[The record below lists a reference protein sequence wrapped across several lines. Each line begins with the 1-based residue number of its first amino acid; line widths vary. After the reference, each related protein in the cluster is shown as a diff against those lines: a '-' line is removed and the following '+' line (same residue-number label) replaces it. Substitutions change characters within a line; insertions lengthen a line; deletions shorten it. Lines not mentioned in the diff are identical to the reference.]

1 MSFPADLDRGELLPL
16 EREEVR
22 SKDLQCVPD
31 ASFCKTVVFIYDRS
45 KSAELLTSALEF
57 LRHNKF
63 DFNKWIDC
71 AVVSDESKLAVLAT
85 E

>member
-1 MSFPADLDRGELLPL
+1 MSLPAHLDRSELLPL
-16 EREEVR
+16 ERERVR
-22 SKDLQCVPD
+22 SEDLQRVPD

-45 KSAELLTSALEF
+45 KNAELLTSALEF

-71 AVVSDESKLAVLAT
+71 AVVSDGLKLAVLAT